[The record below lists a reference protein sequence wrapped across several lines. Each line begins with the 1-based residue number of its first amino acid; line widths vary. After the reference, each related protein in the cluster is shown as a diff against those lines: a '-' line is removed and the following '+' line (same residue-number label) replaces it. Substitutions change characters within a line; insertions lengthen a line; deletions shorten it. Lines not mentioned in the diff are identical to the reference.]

1 MKKVLLAIAAIALVA
16 SCAKNEVVKVED
28 NNQITFQ
35 AVVGP
40 NTKAMIDGTAYGT
53 GAPSF
58 GTVAF
63 YNKSGDTFPTDAQTY
78 IPLSEVAW
86 DIASKRWTTETA
98 YYWPKGG
105 GSLSFFS
112 YSPYTY
118 QETSPGTAISVTV
131 PDLTEGLVI
140 ADYDVDAHQLT
151 DLMVAEVVTGK
162 TANDTEYTYGTG
174 TEKYNGVPTV
184 FHHKLAQVVGFVLK
198 TDKDYDATGDT
209 AGDIKFTMNKIE
221 FLNIAHKGT
230 YTGKI
235 EETDTDEWVEEATP
249 IKNYIWDEADHEFST
264 TAGIT
269 IATNETTKPTI
280 TNNYLLVLPQTFADD
295 TEKIRVT
302 YTVST
307 YNGSAWVD
315 DVVVRTVDLYD
326 IHSDNHKWEM
336 NKKITYT
343 LTFGL
348 EQIYWSPSVVD
359 WDTPGYGYGSTIY

>member
-1 MKKVLLAIAAIALVA
+1 MKKALFAALAIALVA
-16 SCAKNEVVKVED
+16 SCTKNEEVKVED

-35 AVVGP
+35 TVVGP
-40 NTKAMIDGTAYGT
+40 NTKGMINGTNYKT
-53 GAPSF
+53 TDPSF

-63 YNKSGDTFPTDAQTY
+63 YNTSGETFPTGAQTY
-78 IPLSEVAW
+78 IPLSEVKW
-86 DIASKRWTTETA
+86 DDTNNRWTTEAA

-112 YSPYTY
+112 YSPYKY
-118 QETSPGTAISVTV
+118 QEAGGTAISVTV
-131 PDLTEGLVI
+131 PDLTEGLVF
-140 ADYDVDAHQLT
+140 ANYDVDAHQLT

-162 TANDTEYTYGTG
+162 TANDKEYAYGAG
-174 TEKYNGVPTV
+174 SYNGVPTV
-184 FHHKLAQVVGFVLK
+184 FRHKLAQVAGFVLK
-198 TDKDYDATGDT
+198 TDRDYDATGDS

-235 EETDTDEWVEEATP
+235 TETDTDGWVEAATP
-249 IKNYIWDEADHEFST
+249 TTNYIWDEADHVFST

-269 IATNETTKPTI
+269 IGTNETTKPTI
-280 TNNYLLVLPQTFADD
+280 ANNYLLVLPQTFADD

-307 YNGSAWVD
+307 YNGTAWVD

-359 WDTPGYGYGSTIY
+359 WDTPGYGYGPTIY

>member
-1 MKKVLLAIAAIALVA
+1 MKKSLFAVLAVVAIA

-35 AVVGP
+35 TVVGP
-40 NTKAMIDGTAYGT
+40 NTKAMINGATYGT
-53 GAPSF
+53 EAPSF

-63 YNKSGDTFPTDAQTY
+63 YNKSGETFPTGAQTY
-78 IPLSEVAW
+78 IPLSKVKW
-86 DIASKRWTTETA
+86 DDTNKRWTTDAA

-105 GSLSFFS
+105 GTLSFFS

-118 QETSPGTAISVTV
+118 QETGGTAIPVTV
-131 PDLTEGLVI
+131 PDLTEGLVF

-162 TANDTEYTYGTG
+162 TANDKEYAYGAG
-174 TEKYNGVPTV
+174 SYNGVPTV
-184 FHHKLAQVVGFVLK
+184 FRHKLAQVAGFVLK
-198 TDKDYDATGDT
+198 TDRDYDATGDT

-221 FLNIAHKGT
+221 FLGIAHKGT

-235 EETDTDEWVEEATP
+235 TEADTDGWVEAATSV
-249 IKNYIWDEADHEFST
+249 KNYEWDEADHVFST

-280 TNNYLLVLPQTFADD
+280 ANNYLLVLPQTFEDGK
-295 TEKIRVT
+295 EKIRVT

-307 YNGSAWVD
+307 YNGTAWVD

-359 WDTPGYGYGSTIY
+359 WDTTGYGYGPTIY